1 MSLDGQKTGPAGPT
15 GPAKPPRS
23 IAEAREILE
32 KDQGPRLNL
41 MEVCGTHTAAI
52 AQSGLRSLLPPQVR
66 LVSGPGCPVCVTPSA
81 YIDQLCDLALQPGHL
96 VLCFGDLIR
105 VPGRRGSLGQTIAR
119 GGQVR
124 MIYSPLDALEI
135 CRTQPDQTIVLA
147 AVGFETTAPSYA
159 LLVQRA
165 LRESIGNLRLLTALR
180 RMPPALDLL
189 CSADSG
195 IDGFL
200 APGHVSAIIG
210 SQAYEPYAATYHK
223 PFVVAGF
230 KGEDVLGAIAR
241 LVQLCRRDAAGQG
254 VVENAYPSVVRPEG
268 NLKAQAVL
276 AEVFTYEAAAW
287 RGLGV
292 LPESGYRLKGPYAA
306 FDAGPVPADEETDL
320 PGCRCGD
327 LMLGKLEPEDC
338 PLFGRAC
345 RPENP
350 VGPCM
355 VSTEGACGIHYRY
368 MSRSAY

>member
-1 MSLDGQKTGPAGPT
+1 
-15 GPAKPPRS
+15 
-23 IAEAREILE
+23 
-32 KDQGPRLNL
+32 

-52 AQSGLRSLLPPQVR
+52 AQSGLRSLLPPQIR

-81 YIDQLCDLALQPGHL
+81 YIDQLCDLAQQPGHL

-105 VPGRRGSLGQTIAR
+105 VPGHRGSLGQAMAR

-135 CRTQPDQTIVLA
+135 CRTHPEQTIVLA

-159 LLVQRA
+159 LLVKRA
-165 LRESIGNLRLLTALR
+165 LQASIGNLRLLTALR

-189 CSADSG
+189 CSPESG

-210 SQAYEPYAATYHK
+210 SRAYESYALTYCK

-230 KGEDVLGAIAR
+230 KAEDVLGAIAR
-241 LVQLCRRDAAGQG
+241 LVQLCRREMPARG
-254 VVENAYPSVVRPEG
+254 VVENAYPAIVRPDG
-268 NLKAQAVL
+268 NQKAQAVL
-276 AEVFTYEAAAW
+276 TEVFEYESAAW

-292 LPESGYRLKGPYAA
+292 LPESGYRLRGPYAA
-306 FDAGPVPADEETDL
+306 FDAGPAAAIEDEEL
-320 PGCRCGD
+320 PGCRCGE

-338 PLFGRAC
+338 PLFGRTC

-355 VSTEGACGIHYRY
+355 VSTEGACGIHFRY
-368 MSRSAY
+368 LANQAL